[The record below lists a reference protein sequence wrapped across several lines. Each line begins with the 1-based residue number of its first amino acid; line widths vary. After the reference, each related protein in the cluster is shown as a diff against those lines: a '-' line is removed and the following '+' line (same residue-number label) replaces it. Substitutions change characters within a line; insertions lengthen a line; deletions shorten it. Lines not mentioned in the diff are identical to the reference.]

1 MENPETSYRTID
13 PSTMY
18 KYDHHT
24 NIPWNVTEYHTP
36 RLEVDPDLEMK
47 KRKWESQKKGV
58 KDNKYLT
65 RRGFY
70 MDYDLK
76 VAKGIPSTHAHGA
89 QKEWDFE
96 KMRKNGER
104 IKVDNKLIK
113 YSYLDRIEMEQKNR
127 KSPGVC
133 AYSLEKSMK
142 EKDEDV

>member
-1 MENPETSYRTID
+1 MDNPETSYRTID

-36 RLEVDPDLEMK
+36 RLELDPDLEMK

-76 VAKGIPSTHAHGA
+76 VAQGIPSTHAHGT
-89 QKEWDFE
+89 QKEHMDIANACKDVFVKQFPVVSE
-96 KMRKNGER
+96 
-104 IKVDNKLIK
+104 
-113 YSYLDRIEMEQKNR
+113 
-127 KSPGVC
+127 
-133 AYSLEKSMK
+133 ALEWA
-142 EKDEDV
+142 